1 MCGVLDS
8 SQLLIAFGFTTSM
21 AMKYCTT
28 VTVVDGQFC
37 ARVVRRRTS
46 RGTTVERERK
56 GFASRQEAQEWAE
69 KELVEYL
76 RQRKVLRARRRE
88 SKSRRRTFA
97 HECEQR
103 RDTQMQGSM
112 VRNEALL
119 AHIPDPFQPNS
130 PDTARLLRAIR
141 SLPGNKIVTVA
152 TPQGATAYDIAED
165 GAVGY
170 VPGHEAAFLKLLD
183 HCLCGYAIAGLMIR
197 QFIPGTSAT
206 VKNSR
211 GEDVSIP
218 WKALYGVQ
226 ITGDGIRSLPAEEVE
241 HAATHA
247 ADGSPTEP
255 ENYVIFEDFSVILAR
270 FPTL

>member
-1 MCGVLDS
+1 MVL
-8 SQLLIAFGFTTSM
+8 
-21 AMKYCTT
+21 KYCTA

-56 GFASRQEAQEWAE
+56 GFASRQEAHEWAE

-76 RQRKVLRARRRE
+76 HQREVLRARRRE

-97 HECEQR
+97 HDREQR

-112 VRNEALL
+112 VRDEVLL
-119 AHIPDPFQPNS
+119 ALFPDSFQPNS

-141 SLPGNKIVTVA
+141 SLPGDKIVTVA
-152 TPQGATAYDIAED
+152 TLQGTTAYDIAEN

-170 VPGHEAAFLKLLD
+170 VPGHEAALLKLLD
-183 HCLCGYAIAGLMIR
+183 HCLCGYASAGLMIR

-206 VKNSR
+206 VKNIR
-211 GEDVSIP
+211 GKDVSIP
-218 WKALYGVQ
+218 WKALYGVH
-226 ITGDGIRSLPAEEVE
+226 ITGDGIRPLPAEEVE
-241 HAATHA
+241 HSATHA

-255 ENYVIFEDFSVILAR
+255 ENYVVFEDFSVILAR
-270 FPTL
+270 FPAL